1 MVAGRARAVVVG
13 IGSSTAMG
21 SIRDSMLKTEDV
33 RNMNTLERGGVSI
46 YLNFIIIHTNFDAGS
61 DTTEKETR

>member
-33 RNMNTLERGGVSI
+33 RNM
-46 YLNFIIIHTNFDAGS
+46 
-61 DTTEKETR
+61 TTILV

>member
-33 RNMNTLERGGVSI
+33 RNMNTPGEGGGGIHFPEI
-46 YLNFIIIHTNFDAGS
+46 YYNSYMIYKL
-61 DTTEKETR
+61 